1 MGTGTARRC
10 EEFPSGTSSAGGREA
25 AAARGGE
32 TRRADAGAGAG
43 RWEMG
48 RAATGAMPRRGSA
61 AEAGS
66 ASGVAE
72 GGAAATITGR
82 TDWRNTGGGGA
93 RVSI

>member
-25 AAARGGE
+25 AVARGGE
-32 TRRADAGAGAG
+32 TRRADAGAG

-48 RAATGAMPRRGSA
+48 RAATGAMPRRGNA
-61 AEAGS
+61 AEAGI

-82 TDWRNTGGGGA
+82 AGWRNTGGGGA